1 MALLLRLALLV
12 LLRPTGAVTL
22 ALQGGGIRALAS
34 DAGLVAGIARVS
46 HLSHQSYNE
55 SIYTQSGDS
64 DQTKIHTL
72 NVMRVLQNFDTVS
85 SVSGSSWFAAELFFS
100 NSFVELL
107 KGIASS
113 PLTASVQFD
122 QQWIQLWLLAT
133 DVQEPKFDGIQSLVR
148 LWVKLLLGT
157 GDEDTIFLAQFFFA
171 TGLSWNHFVD
181 VLLKS
186 TAGISADRQMGSA
199 PVSGA
204 SQTWLVDHT
213 VLLPSSGACIRQGK
227 LIFPR
232 VTYGAAA
239 NGVLPAYLPAKFSI
253 KLDSGTSSSA
263 PVSYIALPDEPIQF
277 NFRGL
282 CLGCGSAS
290 SGALYVDM
298 ANGSLINSTGVLPV
312 VQTVAASSAVFGSA
326 IGSFAFS
333 EIAAQL
339 TAEVA
344 VWIGTKG
351 FEAADELYD
360 TLQSHVD
367 ADLIS
372 ELGKTAFHAL
382 IDGGFS
388 DGTGIAQAVSAGAS
402 EVVVVLNSFS
412 TNQPE
417 YVAQLFQGGTVVKP
431 AVPKELFPVFQSPS
445 ASAVETAFSEFE
457 TLKLHRNSSY
467 LKVIAFGKIQATT
480 AENKFFGIQGG
491 HHVTLNI
498 INICSELSIGFF
510 ANFQN
515 YGHLVQEVALTI
527 SDPANRDVVLSQ
539 LMPFFDS
546 SLNSFGSFQSTP
558 PLRRQFI

>member
-1 MALLLRLALLV
+1 MALLVRLALLA

-46 HLSHQSYNE
+46 HLSHLSHNE
-55 SIYTQSGDS
+55 SINKQSGDS
-64 DQTKIHTL
+64 DQTKMDTL

-113 PLTASVQFD
+113 PFTASVQFD
-122 QQWIQLWLLAT
+122 QQWIQPWLLAT

-171 TGLSWNHFVD
+171 SGLSWNHFVD

-186 TAGISADRQMGSA
+186 TAGISVDRQMGST

-204 SQTWLVDHT
+204 SHTWLVDHT
-213 VLLPSSGACIRQGK
+213 VLLPTSGACIRQGK

-239 NGVLPAYLPAKFSI
+239 DGVLPAYLPAKFSI
-253 KLDSGTSSSA
+253 KLGSGTNSSA
-263 PVSYIALPDEPIQF
+263 PLSYIALPEEPIQF

-282 CLGCGSAS
+282 CLGCSSAS

-298 ANGSLINSTGVLPV
+298 ANGSLINSTGAFPV

-326 IGSFAFS
+326 ISGFVFS

-351 FEAADELYD
+351 FEAADKLYD

-367 ADLIS
+367 ADLMS

-445 ASAVETAFSEFE
+445 ASAVQTAFTEFE
-457 TLKLHRNSSY
+457 TLKLHNSSY

-491 HHVTLNI
+491 RHVTLNI

-510 ANFQN
+510 ANFEN

-539 LMPFFDS
+539 LMPLFDS
-546 SLNSFGSFQSTP
+546 SLNSFRSFQSTP
-558 PLRRQFI
+558 SLRRQFI

>member
-1 MALLLRLALLV
+1 
-12 LLRPTGAVTL
+12 
-22 ALQGGGIRALAS
+22 
-34 DAGLVAGIARVS
+34 
-46 HLSHQSYNE
+46 
-55 SIYTQSGDS
+55 
-64 DQTKIHTL
+64 
-72 NVMRVLQNFDTVS
+72 
-85 SVSGSSWFAAELFFS
+85 
-100 NSFVELL
+100 
-107 KGIASS
+107 
-113 PLTASVQFD
+113 
-122 QQWIQLWLLAT
+122 
-133 DVQEPKFDGIQSLVR
+133 
-148 LWVKLLLGT
+148 
-157 GDEDTIFLAQFFFA
+157 
-171 TGLSWNHFVD
+171 
-181 VLLKS
+181 
-186 TAGISADRQMGSA
+186 
-199 PVSGA
+199 
-204 SQTWLVDHT
+204 
-213 VLLPSSGACIRQGK
+213 
-227 LIFPR
+227 
-232 VTYGAAA
+232 
-239 NGVLPAYLPAKFSI
+239 
-253 KLDSGTSSSA
+253 
-263 PVSYIALPDEPIQF
+263 
-277 NFRGL
+277 
-282 CLGCGSAS
+282 
-290 SGALYVDM
+290 M
-298 ANGSLINSTGVLPV
+298 ANGSLINSTGAFPV

-326 IGSFAFS
+326 IGGFVFS

-367 ADLIS
+367 ADLMS

-445 ASAVETAFSEFE
+445 ASAVQTAFTEFE
-457 TLKLHRNSSY
+457 TLKLHNSSY

-491 HHVTLNI
+491 RDVTLNI

-510 ANFQN
+510 ANFEN

-539 LMPFFDS
+539 LMPLFDS
-546 SLNSFGSFQSTP
+546 SLNSFRSFQSTP

>member
-1 MALLLRLALLV
+1 M
-12 LLRPTGAVTL
+12 
-22 ALQGGGIRALAS
+22 
-34 DAGLVAGIARVS
+34 
-46 HLSHQSYNE
+46 
-55 SIYTQSGDS
+55 
-64 DQTKIHTL
+64 
-72 NVMRVLQNFDTVS
+72 F
-85 SVSGSSWFAAELFFS
+85 
-100 NSFVELL
+100 
-107 KGIASS
+107 
-113 PLTASVQFD
+113 
-122 QQWIQLWLLAT
+122 
-133 DVQEPKFDGIQSLVR
+133 
-148 LWVKLLLGT
+148 
-157 GDEDTIFLAQFFFA
+157 
-171 TGLSWNHFVD
+171 GLSG
-181 VLLKS
+181 L
-186 TAGISADRQMGSA
+186 R
-199 PVSGA
+199 
-204 SQTWLVDHT
+204 
-213 VLLPSSGACIRQGK
+213 
-227 LIFPR
+227 
-232 VTYGAAA
+232 
-239 NGVLPAYLPAKFSI
+239 
-253 KLDSGTSSSA
+253 
-263 PVSYIALPDEPIQF
+263 F

-298 ANGSLINSTGVLPV
+298 ANGSLINSTGAFPV

-326 IGSFAFS
+326 IGGFVFS

-360 TLQSHVD
+360 
-367 ADLIS
+367 
-372 ELGKTAFHAL
+372 AL

-445 ASAVETAFSEFE
+445 ASAVQTAFTEFE
-457 TLKLHRNSSY
+457 TLKLHNSSY

-491 HHVTLNI
+491 RDVTLNI
-498 INICSELSIGFF
+498 INICSELSIGFL
-510 ANFQN
+510 ANFEN

-539 LMPFFDS
+539 LMPLFDS
-546 SLNSFGSFQSTP
+546 SLNSFRSFQSTP